1 MSADIQHFVAGEAFP
16 GTSGRS
22 GDVFNPATGEV
33 RAQCAYAS
41 AEDVDEAVRAATLAG
56 KEWARTSIAKRLEV
70 LFSFRNEFIEA
81 RDGLARIIGLEHGKT
96 LADAQGEL
104 QRAVEAIEFACSMPH
119 LTKGEYSFNIG
130 GEIDNF
136 SVRQPLGVVGCIS
149 PFNFPAMVPL
159 MMAAMAVGVGNA
171 VLLKPSERVPSAAI
185 ELARIW
191 QKAGLP
197 PGVWNVVH
205 GDKEAVDAILTHP
218 GIAAVSFVG
227 STGVAE
233 YVYEEGSRNGKRV
246 MAFGGGKNHM
256 LVLPDADLDLVAD
269 HFVGAGYGSASQ
281 RCMAISIAVPVGEST
296 ADALVERLVP
306 RIEELK
312 IGAYDDGQADFGPLI
327 TQQSK
332 ETVERFI
339 GESLTDG
346 AELRVDGRDIEVAGY
361 ENGFFLG
368 GTLVDH
374 VRPTMS
380 FYREEVFG
388 PARGIVRASDVDE
401 AIALVNDHEF
411 GNGAAI
417 FTRDGHAARRFFDE
431 IDVGMIGVNV
441 PVPVP
446 AGYHNFG
453 GLKRSKFGEGHLYG
467 PDAARFYTKIKTIS
481 ARWPAP
487 VADSEGADLTM
498 PTNK

>member
-1 MSADIQHFVAGEAFP
+1 MH
-16 GTSGRS
+16 
-22 GDVFNPATGEV
+22 
-33 RAQCAYAS
+33 
-41 AEDVDEAVRAATLAG
+41 
-56 KEWARTSIAKRLEV
+56 
-70 LFSFRNEFIEA
+70 
-81 RDGLARIIGLEHGKT
+81 
-96 LADAQGEL
+96 
-104 QRAVEAIEFACSMPH
+104 
-119 LTKGEYSFNIG
+119 
-130 GEIDNF
+130 
-136 SVRQPLGVVGCIS
+136 QPLGVVGCIS
-149 PFNFPAMVPL
+149 PFNFPAMVPI
-159 MMAAMAVGVGNA
+159 MMATMAVAVGNA
-171 VLLKPSERVPSAAI
+171 VLLKPSERCPSAPV

-191 QKAGLP
+191 QRAGLP
-197 PGVWNVVH
+197 AGVWNVVH

-218 GIAAVSFVG
+218 GISAVSFVG
-227 STGVAE
+227 STRVAE
-233 YVYEEGSRNGKRV
+233 YVYAEGTRHGKRV

-269 HFVGAGYGSASQ
+269 HFVGAGYGSAAQ
-281 RCMAISIAVPVGEST
+281 RCMAISVAVPVGEAT

-306 RIEELK
+306 RIEDLK
-312 IGAYDDGQADFGPLI
+312 VGAYDDATADFGPLI
-327 TQQSK
+327 TRQSK
-332 ETVERFI
+332 DTVERFI
-339 GESLTDG
+339 GESISDG
-346 AELRVDGRDIEVAGY
+346 AHLRVGGRSLEVAGY

-374 VRPTMS
+374 VRPDMS

-388 PARGIVRASDVDE
+388 PARGIVRTADVDE
-401 AIALVNDHEF
+401 AIQLVNDHEF

-453 GLKRSKFGEGHLYG
+453 GLKRSKFGEGHLFG

-487 VADSEGADLTM
+487 ASGSTGSDLAM
-498 PTNK
+498 PTNE

>member
-1 MSADIQHFVAGEAFP
+1 MGADIQHFIAGESFA
-16 GTSGRS
+16 GGSGRL

-33 RAQCAYAS
+33 RAQCAYAA
-41 AEDVDEAVRAATLAG
+41 AEDVDEAVRAATLAS
-56 KEWARTSIAKRLEV
+56 KKWARTSIARRLEI
-70 LFSFRNEFIEA
+70 LFAFRNEFIAA
-81 RDGLARIIGLEHGKT
+81 RDELARLIGLEHGKT
-96 LADAQGEL
+96 LSDGQGEL
-104 QRAVEAIEFACSMPH
+104 QRALEAIEFACSMPH
-119 LTKGEYSFNIG
+119 LIKGEYSLNIG
-130 GEIDNF
+130 GDIDNF
-136 SVRQPLGVVGCIS
+136 SVSQPLGVVGCIS

-159 MMAAMAVGVGNA
+159 MMATMAVAVGNA
-171 VLLKPSERVPSAAI
+171 VLLKPSERVPSAAV

-191 QKAGLP
+191 QRAGLP
-197 PGVWNVVH
+197 DGIWNVVH

-227 STGVAE
+227 STRVAE

-269 HFVGAGYGSASQ
+269 HFVGAGYGSAAQ
-281 RCMAISIAVPVGEST
+281 RCMAISVAVPVGEAT

-312 IGAYDDGQADFGPLI
+312 VGAYDDTEADFGPLI
-327 TQQSK
+327 TRQSK
-332 ETVERFI
+332 DTVERFI
-339 GESLTDG
+339 GESLADG
-346 AELRVDGRDIEVAGY
+346 AELCVDGREIEVAGY

-374 VRPTMS
+374 VRPGMS

-388 PARGIVRASDVDE
+388 PARGIVRATDVDE
-401 AIALVNDHEF
+401 AIELVNDHEF

-487 VADSEGADLTM
+487 SSGSAGADLTM
-498 PTNK
+498 PTNE

>member
-1 MSADIQHFVAGEAFP
+1 MGADIQHFIAGESFA
-16 GTSGRS
+16 GGSGRL
-22 GDVFNPATGEV
+22 GDVYNPATGEV
-33 RAQCAYAS
+33 QAQCAYGS

-56 KEWARTSIAKRLEV
+56 KEWAKTSIARRLEV
-70 LFSFRNEFIEA
+70 MFAFRNEFIES
-81 RDGLARIIGLEHGKT
+81 RDELARLIGLEHGKT
-96 LADAQGEL
+96 LGDAQGEL

-119 LTKGEYSFNIG
+119 MIKGEYSLNIG
-130 GEIDNF
+130 GDIDNF
-136 SVRQPLGVVGCIS
+136 SVNQPLGVVGCIS

-159 MMAAMAVGVGNA
+159 MMATMAVAVGNA
-171 VLLKPSERVPSAAI
+171 VLLKPSERVPSAAV

-191 QKAGLP
+191 QRSGLP
-197 PGVWNVVH
+197 DGIWNVVH

-227 STGVAE
+227 STRVAE
-233 YVYEEGSRNGKRV
+233 YVYEEGSRHGKRV

-269 HFVGAGYGSASQ
+269 HFVGAGYGSAAQ
-281 RCMAISIAVPVGEST
+281 RCMAISVAVPVGEAT

-312 IGAYDDGQADFGPLI
+312 VGAYDNAEADFGPLI

-332 ETVERFI
+332 DTVQRFI
-339 GESLTDG
+339 GESLDDG
-346 AELRVDGRDIEVAGY
+346 AQLRVDGRELEIPGY

-374 VRPTMS
+374 VRPNMS

-401 AIALVNDHEF
+401 AIQLVNDHEF

-417 FTRDGHAARRFFDE
+417 FTRDGHAARRFFSE

-467 PDAARFYTKIKTIS
+467 PDAARFYTKAKTIS

-487 VADSEGADLTM
+487 SSGSAGADLTM
-498 PTNK
+498 PTNE